1 MQYGYFDDEKREYV
15 ITRPDTP
22 APWANYLGS
31 PEYGAIIS
39 NNAGGYSFANQ
50 VQTEEFFVTF
60 LTILISREDTFTSEM
75 RMKMI
80 SGLHPGSRSEKI

>member
-15 ITRPDTP
+15 IQDRTLRHRGPIILVPRNMVRSFQTTQADT
-22 APWANYLGS
+22 ALQ
-31 PEYGAIIS
+31 
-39 NNAGGYSFANQ
+39 NQ

>member
-22 APWANYLGS
+22 APL
-31 PEYGAIIS
+31 AIILVPR
-39 NNAGGYSFANQ
+39 NMVRSFQTTQADTVLQNQ